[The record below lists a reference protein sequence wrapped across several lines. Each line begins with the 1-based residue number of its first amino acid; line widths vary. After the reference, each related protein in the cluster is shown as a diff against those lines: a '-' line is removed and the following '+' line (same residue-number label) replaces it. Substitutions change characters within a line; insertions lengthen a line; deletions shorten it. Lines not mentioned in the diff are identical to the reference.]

1 LEVRKMKT
9 LELEPLAKRWTV
21 VMVEKEYD
29 EPLWDH
35 DEVLFPRLPPSL
47 RVIRTPTVAFKE
59 FLWELL
65 TREKPD
71 LVTEERGRRTDR
83 EFYEENPVAQICAE
97 KGIPLY
103 PADVDENARYY
114 LEGRVNELKEK
125 RDEVL
130 RVLAR
135 KGKRLSLQQLEYL
148 RTYAQYLHQELEE
161 EVRKVEFE
169 VREAWITMG
178 ILERARKT
186 EKDGVLVMH
195 LTSPRHVEGV
205 AKMLRAMGATITHV
219 KLEKRALPNLNL
231 KFPPTRLGRDLELP
245 GFEVV
250 PQVRAMGGEEM
261 PFLLFFLDTEPHVSP
276 FDISLAYD
284 VGFNAVVPYGG
295 VTRET
300 ARGIVQDALFC
311 RGPKGVK
318 RSSFLIGGKSL
329 EEAEEILRVV
339 RESMSPPFETS
350 VVIDPHGA
358 YTTAAALVAKL
369 EAGSK
374 KLGVRGRE
382 AVILAGTGP
391 VGKASAHL
399 LAGLGFRVRLTS
411 RKEERARESAR
422 EIRERWGTE
431 VEGIRVADQGEAL
444 QALRGSS
451 VVVASGA
458 PGVELVSEET
468 LRELEGK
475 EPMIMADLNA
485 VPPTGIAGLRP
496 DHDLEEFRPGIF
508 GMGALAVGK
517 LKNGVEKEILRRA
530 RLEGRGIYDLDYAF
544 KTARELLGAEREG
557 IKLAPL
563 VLSY

>member
-1 LEVRKMKT
+1 
-9 LELEPLAKRWTV
+9 
-21 VMVEKEYD
+21 
-29 EPLWDH
+29 
-35 DEVLFPRLPPSL
+35 
-47 RVIRTPTVAFKE
+47 
-59 FLWELL
+59 
-65 TREKPD
+65 
-71 LVTEERGRRTDR
+71 
-83 EFYEENPVAQICAE
+83 
-97 KGIPLY
+97 
-103 PADVDENARYY
+103 
-114 LEGRVNELKEK
+114 
-125 RDEVL
+125 
-130 RVLAR
+130 
-135 KGKRLSLQQLEYL
+135 
-148 RTYAQYLHQELEE
+148 
-161 EVRKVEFE
+161 
-169 VREAWITMG
+169 
-178 ILERARKT
+178 
-186 EKDGVLVMH
+186 
-195 LTSPRHVEGV
+195 
-205 AKMLRAMGATITHV
+205 
-219 KLEKRALPNLNL
+219 
-231 KFPPTRLGRDLELP
+231 
-245 GFEVV
+245 
-250 PQVRAMGGEEM
+250 
-261 PFLLFFLDTEPHVSP
+261 
-276 FDISLAYD
+276 
-284 VGFNAVVPYGG
+284 
-295 VTRET
+295 
-300 ARGIVQDALFC
+300 
-311 RGPKGVK
+311 
-318 RSSFLIGGKSL
+318 
-329 EEAEEILRVV
+329 
-339 RESMSPPFETS
+339 
-350 VVIDPHGA
+350 
-358 YTTAAALVAKL
+358 
-369 EAGSK
+369 
-374 KLGVRGRE
+374 
-382 AVILAGTGP
+382 VILAGTGP